1 MDSRLELCSGAG
13 MNDMGGMQQD
23 RTQRSSART
32 RQGRDAQGRRRRAEA
47 GGRLPADVQR
57 KSLLDSTYVAKYRRL
72 VYPGLFLLCVE
83 GRQSSGPE
91 FTCSISRERRFDS
104 AVGTAVTKTS

>member
-13 MNDMGGMQQD
+13 MNDMGGMKQD

-57 KSLLDSTYVAKYRRL
+57 KSLPKYRRL

-83 GRQSSGPE
+83 GR
-91 FTCSISRERRFDS
+91 
-104 AVGTAVTKTS
+104 